1 MSAPRNHSVKEIA
14 SWIGAAV
21 EGDEACLISRVA
33 KIEEA
38 GEGDIAFLANPKYLR
53 HLESTKASAVIVGKQ
68 VATPDRMDHR
78 PVLLRVGDPYVAFL
92 RVLIAYNPPEVPLPP
107 GIHPKAEIA
116 PTAVLGKEVRIGP
129 FAVIGERC
137 RIGDDTMIL
146 AGTVLG
152 NDVTVGSQSLLYA
165 NVTVRERCMVGNR
178 VIIHSGTVV
187 GSDGFGFAPKPD
199 GSYEKIP
206 QMGIVI
212 VEDDVEIGANCA
224 LDRATMG
231 ETRIEKGT
239 KLDNLIQVAH
249 NVTIGGNTVVAA
261 QSGFS
266 GSTKIGR
273 RNMIAGQVGFA
284 GHLDIAD
291 DCKFGAQAGV
301 HRSVPKT
308 GQTFMGTPAVPFRE
322 ASKIMGS
329 WPQLPDALAD
339 IRAMK
344 NEIAALKKEIEE
356 LKASAGR

>member
-1 MSAPRNHSVKEIA
+1 
-14 SWIGAAV
+14 
-21 EGDEACLISRVA
+21 
-33 KIEEA
+33 
-38 GEGDIAFLANPKYLR
+38 
-53 HLESTKASAVIVGKQ
+53 
-68 VATPDRMDHR
+68 
-78 PVLLRVGDPYVAFL
+78 
-92 RVLIAYNPPEVPLPP
+92 
-107 GIHPKAEIA
+107 
-116 PTAVLGKEVRIGP
+116 
-129 FAVIGERC
+129 
-137 RIGDDTMIL
+137 
-146 AGTVLG
+146 
-152 NDVTVGSQSLLYA
+152 
-165 NVTVRERCMVGNR
+165 
-178 VIIHSGTVV
+178 
-187 GSDGFGFAPKPD
+187 
-199 GSYEKIP
+199 
-206 QMGIVI
+206 MGIVI